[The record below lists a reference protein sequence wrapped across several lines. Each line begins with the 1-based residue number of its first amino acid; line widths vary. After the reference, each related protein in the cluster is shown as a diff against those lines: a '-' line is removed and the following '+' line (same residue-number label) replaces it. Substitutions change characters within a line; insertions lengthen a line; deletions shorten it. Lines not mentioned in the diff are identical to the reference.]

1 MTRRLLASLVGI
13 GALVLALV
21 GSQPVQAASNPVLVV
36 AGLTETT
43 SQLQT
48 ILNRLSADGFT
59 AVGMQLPGA
68 IAGCGDIAQ
77 SSQAVANRARQLQ
90 SQTGAARIDV
100 IGHSEGGLELRFFI
114 KNLGGASI
122 VQHYVSLGTP
132 QHGTNVANLAAGL
145 GAFCPAAGQMAPNST
160 FLSNLDSGTDVPGAP
175 AVSYTALGT
184 TRDTAV
190 TPAPQASFL
199 RDGGTN
205 AAVQTFCPND
215 TTSHV
220 GLLSDAP
227 TYLLARSA
235 LLGQPLTTN
244 CSAT

>member
-1 MTRRLLASLVGI
+1 MARRLLASFVGMGALLLSLVGT
-13 GALVLALV
+13 
-21 GSQPVQAASNPVLVV
+21 QPVQAASNPVLVV

-59 AVGMQLPGA
+59 AVGMQLPGFP
-68 IAGCGDIAQ
+68 AGCGDIAQ
-77 SSQAVANRARQLQ
+77 SSQAVATRAQQLLT
-90 SQTGAARIDV
+90 QTGAAKIDV
-100 IGHSEGGLELRFFI
+100 IGHSEGGLELRYFI
-114 KNLGGASI
+114 KNLGGASV

-132 QHGTNVANLAAGL
+132 QHGTRAAFNVA
-145 GAFCPAAGQMAPNST
+145 FCTAAGQMAVNSA
-160 FLSNLDSGTDVPGAP
+160 FLNSLNSPTDVPGAP

-184 TRDTAV
+184 TRDTLV

-199 RDGGTN
+199 QNGGTN

-235 LLGQPLTTN
+235 LLGQPLSTN

>member
-1 MTRRLLASLVGI
+1 MARRLLVSLVGV
-13 GALVLALV
+13 GALLV
-21 GSQPVQAASNPVLVV
+21 GLVGAQPVQAAGNPVLVV

-48 ILNRLSADGFT
+48 ILDRLSADGFT

-68 IAGCGDIAQ
+68 IPGCGDIAQ
-77 SSQAVANRARQLQ
+77 SSQAVATKAQQLK
-90 SQTGAARIDV
+90 SQTGAAKIDV
-100 IGHSEGGLELRFFI
+100 IGHSEGGLERRYFI

-132 QHGTNVANLAAGL
+132 QHGTDAANAFGS
-145 GAFCPAAGQMAPNST
+145 AFCTAVGQMATNST
-160 FLSNLDSGTDVPGAP
+160 FLNTLNSPTDVPAGP
-175 AVSYTALGT
+175 AYTALGT
-184 TRDTAV
+184 TRDTLV

-199 RDGGTN
+199 RDGGTS

-235 LLGQPLTTN
+235 LLGQPLSTN